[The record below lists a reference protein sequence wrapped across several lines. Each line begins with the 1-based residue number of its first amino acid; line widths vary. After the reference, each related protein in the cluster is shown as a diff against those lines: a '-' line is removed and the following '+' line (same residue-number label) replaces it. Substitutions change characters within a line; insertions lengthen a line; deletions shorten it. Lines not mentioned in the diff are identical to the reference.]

1 MYAIDSDS
9 EPKKWA
15 SGDQFLKNIII
26 STTSIIIIII
36 RGMDLLVW
44 RILTLDQERKF
55 QESGLLAAVNTINWL

>member
-9 EPKKWA
+9 EPKKLA

-36 RGMDLLVW
+36 RVMDLLVW
-44 RILTLDQERKF
+44 RILTR
-55 QESGLLAAVNTINWL
+55 SGEKISGEWSFGSC